1 MARGSIVSV
10 SPGTLGGVQWRAF
23 FIIGTQAEG
32 IVLRDELLR
41 GSAPL
46 TEAQG
51 LIISPLELLLVF

>member
-1 MARGSIVSV
+1 MSV

-32 IVLRDELLR
+32 VVLRDELLR

>member
-1 MARGSIVSV
+1 MARGSVVSI
-10 SPGTLGGVQWRAF
+10 SPGTLGGVQWRTF
-23 FIIGTQAEG
+23 IIIGTQAEG

-46 TEAQG
+46 AEAQG